1 VGEQLRVLVPQ
12 GLVPAGNAARLA
24 EVSGRLLADGGVPGE
39 IVEPFTLEAMGRST
53 LEVYG
58 ELAGA

>member
-1 VGEQLRVLVPQ
+1 
-12 GLVPAGNAARLA
+12 VPAGDAAKLA
-24 EVSGRLLADGGVPGE
+24 EVSERLLEDGGVPGE

-58 ELAGA
+58 HLVGS